1 MKSLKIAVS
10 ITSRFV
16 VLLCLL
22 TTTAYFAFKNY
33 WFSVAFLLSLVLIS
47 VSELVYFSR
56 LQLLYYQKIILSI
69 LHDDFSL
76 DLTENQFKSKN
87 ETLKLYKKIKAEKQ
101 LNDSKEILYH
111 QLLNATSSGFLI
123 LKKTEDDRKIIFMN
137 QHFQSIFDI
146 PRSSSWKYLKKFIPR
161 FCETLEQSDFEEIK
175 STFTIEVEGKERETY
190 IVQNSKTTVANET
203 YDIIIL
209 DSIQRVI
216 ASTEKEAW
224 MNVMKVIAH
233 EIINSLTPIA
243 SLASTTKLYFEADE
257 LTPNDYDDIRLSL
270 DTIKNRSVHL
280 QKFVDQYRQ
289 LTMLPDP
296 IKTAVS
302 VQKLIRDVYHT
313 FQYELEEKNI
323 TFVYDTSQEITL
335 HADAVQLEQVFINL
349 LRNAIH
355 AVDLESVKF
364 IRVNFKTT
372 INRLQIIFEDSGA
385 LIDEAILSKI
395 FLPFFTTRKNGAG
408 IGLTLSKN
416 IVEAHNGYLYY
427 QQNDN
432 KKQFIIVLKI

>member
-10 ITSRFV
+10 ITLRFV

-161 FCETLEQSDFEEIK
+161 FCETLEQFDFEEIK

-355 AVDLESVKF
+355 AVDQASVKF

-372 INRLQIIFEDSGA
+372 INRLQIIFEDAGA
-385 LIDEAILSKI
+385 LIDETIVSKI
-395 FLPFFTTRKNGAG
+395 FLPFYTTRKNGAG

-416 IVEAHNGYLYY
+416 IIEAHNGYLYY

-432 KKQFIIVLKI
+432 RKQFVIVLKI

>member
-1 MKSLKIAVS
+1 MKPLKIIGS
-10 ITSRFV
+10 IAIRCF

-22 TTTAYFAFKNY
+22 TATAYFAFKNY
-33 WFSVAFLLSLVLIS
+33 WFSVAFLLSLVTIS
-47 VSELVYFSR
+47 LVEFINLVR
-56 LQLLYYQKIILSI
+56 LYLQYYQKIIQSI

-76 DLTENQFKSKN
+76 DLKESKFKNHN

-111 QLLNATSSGFLI
+111 ELLNATSSGFLI

-137 QHFQSIFDI
+137 QHFQSIFGI
-146 PRSSSWKYLKKFIPR
+146 PRSTSWKYLRKFIPK
-161 FCETLEQSDFEEIK
+161 FCDTFEQFNFDEIK
-175 STFTIEVEGKERETY
+175 STFTIEIQGEERQTY
-190 IVQNSKTTVANET
+190 IVQNSKTVIANET

-216 ASTEKEAW
+216 DSTEKDAW

-243 SLASTTKLYFEADE
+243 SLASTTKLYFEADK
-257 LTPNDYDDIRLSL
+257 LTPDDYADIRLSL
-270 DTIKNRSVHL
+270 DTIMNRSIHL

-296 IKTAVS
+296 VKTEVNI
-302 VQKLIRDVYHT
+302 QKLIGEVYYV

-323 TFVYDTSQEITL
+323 DFVYDTSQVTIVN
-335 HADAVQLEQVFINL
+335 ADRIQLEQVIINL
-349 LRNAIH
+349 LKNAIY
-355 AVDLESVKF
+355 SVAQENIRV
-364 IRVNFKTT
+364 IRVNIKEHT
-372 INRLQIIFEDSGA
+372 NRLQIIFEDSGA
-385 LIDEAILSKI
+385 LIDEAIVSKI
-395 FLPFFTTRKNGAG
+395 FLPFYTTRKNGAG

-416 IVEAHNGYLYY
+416 IIEAHNGYLYY
-427 QQNDN
+427 KQSDN
-432 KKQFIIVLKI
+432 IKQFVIVFKS

>member
-10 ITSRFV
+10 ITLRFV

-161 FCETLEQSDFEEIK
+161 FCETLEQFDFEEIK

-355 AVDLESVKF
+355 AVDQASVKF

>member
-10 ITSRFV
+10 ITLRFV

-123 LKKTEDDRKIIFMN
+123 LKKTEDDRKINFMN

>member
-10 ITSRFV
+10 ITLRFV

-161 FCETLEQSDFEEIK
+161 FCETLEQFDFEEIK

>member
-10 ITSRFV
+10 ITLRFV